1 MEIPWARVILYG
13 RERRIWEKTRQ
24 MPPSVLWKGLPSIS
38 RLCSG
43 RPRNSLFEEVML
55 AAVTTFWRLT
65 TIVFFFF
72 MQWSKQFGLI
82 GRQLF
87 SLWRLMYSGSSHVVV
102 PQSLEPRHPAGE
114 RKKIEDKKATPA
126 FYKPW
131 YRHDTHHI
139 YSYSIGKNWIIY
151 PQPDA
156 RRTWTYSPW
165 PHSLDPAITPYYGR
179 RSMTFWWKAGHLCH

>member
-1 MEIPWARVILYG
+1 MGQGYPVWKRKTDMRENKTDAPECAMKGSTFHLQTFFWKTTELSVWGSNVGCCNHILKAYHN
-13 RERRIWEKTRQ
+13 
-24 MPPSVLWKGLPSIS
+24 SI
-38 RLCSG
+38 
-43 RPRNSLFEEVML
+43 
-55 AAVTTFWRLT
+55 
-65 TIVFFFF
+65 FFF

-87 SLWRLMYSGSSHVVV
+87 SLWRLMYSGSSQVVV
-102 PQSLEPRHPAGE
+102 PRSLEPRHPAGE